1 MKAAT
6 HLTFLLMAAI
16 MMLPAGAA
24 ARGRLSCNSNNPAIA
39 DACNSSD
46 VAEAQNGY
54 EQLLND
60 INSYRVDGTNRD
72 WLAQRARELDNRL
85 GGDCQASWQFRAGC
99 EVDAYNQAITALD
112 SLRNRL
118 RDSGQRIR
126 TANVAPAASVRD
138 AAPENAAQTER
149 QTQSNGLGRSMAN
162 PEHSPLQANTEQMPT
177 PAQATATPAPYIE
190 AMEQAGKRG
199 EDVPNESV
207 PTAGTQVPAQAV
219 QQEDK
224 RSWLWVMLLI
234 VSITGYALRK
244 PLVIL
249 ARRAA
254 SRLWRG

>member
-1 MKAAT
+1 
-6 HLTFLLMAAI
+6 
-16 MMLPAGAA
+16 
-24 ARGRLSCNSNNPAIA
+24 
-39 DACNSSD
+39 
-46 VAEAQNGY
+46 
-54 EQLLND
+54 
-60 INSYRVDGTNRD
+60 
-72 WLAQRARELDNRL
+72 
-85 GGDCQASWQFRAGC
+85 
-99 EVDAYNQAITALD
+99 
-112 SLRNRL
+112 
-118 RDSGQRIR
+118 
-126 TANVAPAASVRD
+126 
-138 AAPENAAQTER
+138 
-149 QTQSNGLGRSMAN
+149 MAN